1 MEPKRRIDE
10 LLKIKNMHIR
20 LHRRTAI
27 VLFPFLIYAGRH
39 SESNIPLIIAV
50 CMAVAWAIGCW
61 IDDYRVD
68 KRIRESTNDQLISDV
83 DELVTLIFDKQI
95 ARNTNI
101 KDIIHSAETK
111 LREENENK

>member
-1 MEPKRRIDE
+1 MEPKKRIDE
-10 LLKIKNMHIR
+10 ILKIKNMHIH
-20 LHRRTAI
+20 LHRRIAI
-27 VLFPFLIYAGRH
+27 VLFPFLVYAGRH
-39 SESNIPLIIAV
+39 SESKIPLIVAICV
-50 CMAVAWAIGCW
+50 TVAWIIGCW
-61 IDDYRVD
+61 VDDYLVD